1 MKMGKIIGRTLVEKG
16 NLASLKGLPKAGG
29 RVYGEGRYLKILWWK
44 SWKEKPSIQ
53 QARQSQPTEGVGAR

>member
-1 MKMGKIIGRTLVEKG
+1 LVEKG

-53 QARQSQPTEGVGAR
+53 QARQSQPTERAGVR